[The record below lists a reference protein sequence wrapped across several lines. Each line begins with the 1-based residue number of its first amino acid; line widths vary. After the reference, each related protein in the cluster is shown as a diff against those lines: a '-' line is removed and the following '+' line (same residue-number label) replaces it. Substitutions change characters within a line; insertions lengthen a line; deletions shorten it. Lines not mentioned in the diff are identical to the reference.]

1 MSKPLIGLTPSH
13 DTDNDDIKMRPTY
26 LRALKAAGAIPVVMP
41 LDVSEEDLV
50 QLTMDLDGFLFTGG
64 PDVHP
69 FLFGEETHKN
79 CGNVSEP
86 RDQMELKLLPHVMK
100 QNKPILGI
108 CRGIQILNIALG
120 GSIWQDIPSMTD
132 QIVPIAH
139 AQPFSYH
146 LPCHS
151 VFLEEDS
158 QLKEIV
164 KKSTLKVNSMHH
176 QAVRNLAPGLT
187 ASAYSA
193 DHLIEALEMP
203 SYSFFIGV
211 QWHPEYLWEKNEEAF
226 RLFQTFVKSC

>member
-50 QLTMDLDGFLFTGG
+50 QLTMGLDGFLFTGG